1 MSNNNSI
8 LQLSYQLL
16 HLTRQDLDVIT
27 CLLGLHPALDLNG
40 FCMSLFYLGDEHS
53 LDKSKV
59 FLNAPIPHDVDLRL
73 DKPVRMRLQK
83 DVNSKLFNKVKRT
96 PQGKLRR
103 QYITA
108 LLHSGITTFIELS
121 YLYHYFKNI
130 DDSSSI
136 LDIESY
142 LLRFG
147 LQSLVQDYSGT
158 SISTFKFD
166 ISKLL
171 VKYSQVLEDK
181 KSLPTTGSK
190 ALSHPLEKMEIQ
202 TPHIVNHTA
211 IKATPLPQSSENVK
225 LIANESDLHTHQ
237 SGQNFSESKHDAK
250 QAKNPDA
257 SNDVPT
263 NNANWLLN
271 TFDANLL

>member
-1 MSNNNSI
+1 MSNNNSV

-16 HLTRQDLDVIT
+16 HLTRQDLDVLT
-27 CLLGLHPALDLNG
+27 CLLGLHPTLDLNG
-40 FCMSLFYLGDEHS
+40 LCMSLFYLGDEHC

-59 FLNAPIPHDVDLRL
+59 FLNAPIAHDVDLRL

-83 DVNSKLFNKVKRT
+83 DVNSKLFNKVKRS

-130 DDSSSI
+130 ADSSSL

-147 LQSLVQDYSGT
+147 LQSLVQDYSVT

-171 VKYSQVLEDK
+171 IKYSQLLEDK
-181 KSLPTTGSK
+181 EFLSTTGSNAYSIPK
-190 ALSHPLEKMEIQ
+190 EKKVMQTLDIDDRNAVKTTPLSPDTDKGRL
-202 TPHIVNHTA
+202 TA
-211 IKATPLPQSSENVK
+211 NQPNIKAQ
-225 LIANESDLHTHQ
+225 Q
-237 SGQNFSESKHDAK
+237 SGHKSSDSKEEIKESKPPIDT
-250 QAKNPDA
+250 NT
-257 SNDVPT
+257 VPT
-263 NNANWLLN
+263 NNGNWLLDA
-271 TFDANLL
+271 FDPNLL

>member
-1 MSNNNSI
+1 MSNNNSV

-27 CLLGLHPALDLNG
+27 CLLGLHPTLDLNS
-40 FCMSLFYLGDEHS
+40 FCMSLFYLGDEHC
-53 LDKSKV
+53 LDKSRV
-59 FLNAPIPHDVDLRL
+59 FLNAPIQHDVDLVL

-83 DVNSKLFNKVKRT
+83 DVNSKLFNKVKRS
-96 PQGKLRR
+96 PQGKVRR

-121 YLYHYFKNI
+121 YLYHYFKNTA
-130 DDSSSI
+130 DSSSI

-147 LQSLVQDYSGT
+147 LQSLVQDYSVT

-171 VKYSQVLEDK
+171 TKYSQLLEDK
-181 KSLPTTGSK
+181 ESLYTTGSNAFSIPK
-190 ALSHPLEKMEIQ
+190 EKKEMQALPFDDRIAVK
-202 TPHIVNHTA
+202 TP
-211 IKATPLPQSSENVK
+211 PLPPITDKDKLTSNQPNLHVQHSGHNSSDSKDEIK
-225 LIANESDLHTHQ
+225 
-237 SGQNFSESKHDAK
+237 ESKPPIGT
-250 QAKNPDA
+250 N
-257 SNDVPT
+257 NVPT
-263 NNANWLLN
+263 NNENWILN
-271 TFDANLL
+271 SFDPNLL